1 MTKEKVKQILNQEN
15 IVVKKQYGQ
24 NFLLDENV
32 LEKIVDA
39 AEITNDINVVEIGPG
54 LGFLTERLQ
63 CKANQV
69 LCYEIDSQMVEHLQ
83 TKSFSNVKIIQDD
96 ILNRVLNEDFS
107 MYFDNK
113 PIYVVANLPYYITT
127 PILIKIL
134 EETRL
139 VSKMIVMM
147 QTEVAKRLCGK
158 PSTKDYNSLSV
169 LIQYFTKAELLFPVY
184 PHSFYPEPGVESSVV
199 SLEYKE
205 IPENKADDLNYFLKF
220 NRAIFAQRRKT
231 LMNNIVKAYPYPKE
245 KILELLMQLG
255 IHENIRSEA
264 LSVSTIVEL
273 ANLFYHTFE
282 QNK

>member
-15 IVVKKQYGQ
+15 IIVKKQYGQ
-24 NFLLDENV
+24 NFLLDEQV

-39 AEITNDINVVEIGPG
+39 AKITKDVNVVEIGPG
-54 LGFLTERLQ
+54 LGFLTEHLQ
-63 CKANQV
+63 RKANRV
-69 LCYEIDSQMVEHLQ
+69 LCYEIDGQMVEHLR
-83 TKSFSNVKIIQDD
+83 TTSFSNVQIIHDD
-96 ILNRVLNEDFS
+96 ILNRVLNKDFFT
-107 MYFDNK
+107 YFDNK

-169 LIQYFTKAELLFPVY
+169 LIQYFTKAEILFPVY
-184 PHSFYPEPGVESSVV
+184 PHAFYPEPGVESSVI

-205 IPENKADDLNYFLKF
+205 APEVEAIDLDYFLKF
-220 NRAIFAQRRKT
+220 NRAIFTQRRKT
-231 LMNNIVKAYPYPKE
+231 LMNNVLKVYPYQKE
-245 KILELLMQLG
+245 KVIDVLMQLG
-255 IHENIRSEA
+255 INENVRSEA

-273 ANLFYHTFE
+273 ANLFYQTFE